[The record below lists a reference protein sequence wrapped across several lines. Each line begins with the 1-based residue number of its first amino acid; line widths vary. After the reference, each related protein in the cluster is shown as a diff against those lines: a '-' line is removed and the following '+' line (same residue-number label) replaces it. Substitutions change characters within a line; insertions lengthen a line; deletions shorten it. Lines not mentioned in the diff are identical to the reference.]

1 MDAVFRDFKKNN
13 NLYFKTPGR
22 PYLKMI
28 IHFVNCRLVSNIDC
42 IIMQVLTGVRIGL
55 QLLLAFMA
63 ALVYENI
70 GNNSSQVLNNIGLM
84 LFSQVVYGILGLL
97 TTVMAC
103 KNELE

>member
-1 MDAVFRDFKKNN
+1 
-13 NLYFKTPGR
+13 
-22 PYLKMI
+22 
-28 IHFVNCRLVSNIDC
+28 
-42 IIMQVLTGVRIGL
+42 MQVLTGVRIGL

>member
-1 MDAVFRDFKKNN
+1 
-13 NLYFKTPGR
+13 
-22 PYLKMI
+22 
-28 IHFVNCRLVSNIDC
+28 
-42 IIMQVLTGVRIGL
+42 MQVLTGVRIGL

-70 GNNSSQVLNNIGLM
+70 GNNGSQVLNNIGLM